1 MRTTI
6 ENMIALH
13 YPETGLVY
21 AQIINTIANSDTR
34 NDLRE
39 LLKRLTENTD
49 AHDFFDWGFF
59 SPYNFCLKQRMGY
72 KAPKVFNKNILII
85 NFL

>member
-39 LLKRLTENTD
+39 LLKRLTEIID
-49 AHDFFDWGFF
+49 AHDFFDWVFP
-59 SPYNFCLKQRMGY
+59 SPYNFLAKTADGLQDT
-72 KAPKVFNKNILII
+72 
-85 NFL
+85 